1 MADPRY
7 LPGFVLVGLVA
18 AVGLAIL
25 LAAGLSRPGPRR
37 AGLIAGGLPLA
48 LLAPALATSYAS
60 WQLIDLF
67 SGMAM
72 EPQPGAM
79 RSLLEGLAS
88 LWSLVRTAFG
98 AFGVSC
104 VVGLVLGLLRF
115 GTSAHDVTCSA
126 RRGFVLLLLPLLG
139 LTTACL
145 TVERLATAVRVSAAV
160 ISPDEKDPAA
170 KRRSEAVL
178 EAVGLPTKGSGSIAA
193 TSSYIARAVMT
204 GAFGGAT
211 AAFVLLGLALPGFV
225 LAWRVRFGG
234 TFAAIA
240 TALWLL
246 AAAGA
251 ALVGLGV
258 LDPLRL

>member
-7 LPGFVLVGLVA
+7 LPGFVLVGLA
-18 AVGLAIL
+18 AAGGLAFL
-25 LAAGLSRPGPRR
+25 LTAGLSRPGPQR

-60 WQLIDLF
+60 WQLIGLF

-88 LWSLVRTAFG
+88 LWSLVRAAFG

-104 VVGLVLGLLRF
+104 VVGLLLGLL
-115 GTSAHDVTCSA
+115 GTSAYDVTCSA

-160 ISPDEKDPAA
+160 ISSDEKDPAA
-170 KRRSEAVL
+170 KTRSDAIL
-178 EAVGLPTKGSGSIAA
+178 EAAGLPTKGSGSIAA
-193 TSSYIARAVMT
+193 TSSYIARALMT
-204 GAFGGAT
+204 GVFGGAT
-211 AAFVLLGLALPGFV
+211 AAVVLLGLALPGFV
-225 LAWRVRFGG
+225 LGWRVRFGG

-251 ALVGLGV
+251 ALVGFRV